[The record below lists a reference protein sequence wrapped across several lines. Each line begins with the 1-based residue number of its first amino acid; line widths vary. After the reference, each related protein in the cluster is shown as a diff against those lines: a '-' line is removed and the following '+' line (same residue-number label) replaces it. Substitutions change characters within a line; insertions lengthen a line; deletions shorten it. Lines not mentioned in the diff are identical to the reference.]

1 MRLTIETNERKFF
14 RQLLEILS
22 SIPPL
27 NKLRPKELDLLA
39 IIMYYNNIYKDLDP
53 LLRQRVLNSKA
64 TKKEIREIAGMNENV
79 FNTNIFIL
87 RKNNLVSKSGELI
100 GALQIFPKDSFKI
113 EFQFNIEKDV

>member
-1 MRLTIETNERKFF
+1 MKLTIETNEKKFF

>member
-1 MRLTIETNERKFF
+1 MKLTIETNEKKFF

-53 LLRQRVLNSKA
+53 SLRQRVLNSKA
-64 TKKEIREIAGMNENV
+64 TKKEIRDIAGMNENV

-113 EFQFNIEKDV
+113 EFQFNIEKNV

>member
-1 MRLTIETNERKFF
+1 MKLTIETNEKKFF

-53 LLRQRVLNSKA
+53 SLRQRVLNSKA

>member
-1 MRLTIETNERKFF
+1 MKLTIETNEKKFF

-53 LLRQRVLNSKA
+53 SLRQRVLNSKA

-113 EFQFNIEKDV
+113 EFQFNIEKDA

>member
-1 MRLTIETNERKFF
+1 MKLTIETNEKKFF

-64 TKKEIREIAGMNENV
+64 TKKEIRDIAGMNENV

-113 EFQFNIEKDV
+113 EFQFNIEKDA

>member
-1 MRLTIETNERKFF
+1 MKLTIETNEKKFF

-53 LLRQRVLNSKA
+53 SLRQRVLNSKA

-113 EFQFNIEKDV
+113 EFQFNIEKNV

>member
-1 MRLTIETNERKFF
+1 MKLTIETNEKKFF

-53 LLRQRVLNSKA
+53 S
-64 TKKEIREIAGMNENV
+64 
-79 FNTNIFIL
+79 
-87 RKNNLVSKSGELI
+87 
-100 GALQIFPKDSFKI
+100 
-113 EFQFNIEKDV
+113 

>member
-1 MRLTIETNERKFF
+1 MKLTVETTERKFF

-39 IIMYYNNIYKDLDP
+39 ILMYYNNVYKDLDP
-53 LLRQRVLNSKA
+53 LLRQRLLNSKV
-64 TKKEIREIAGMNENV
+64 TKKEIRDTTGMNENV
-79 FNTNIFIL
+79 FNTNLFIL
-87 RKNNLVSKSGELI
+87 RKNNLISKSGELI
-100 GALQIFPKDSFKI
+100 SALQVFPKDSFKI

>member
-1 MRLTIETNERKFF
+1 MRLTIETNEKKFF

>member
-1 MRLTIETNERKFF
+1 MKLTIETNEKKFF

-64 TKKEIREIAGMNENV
+64 TKKEIRDIAGMNENV